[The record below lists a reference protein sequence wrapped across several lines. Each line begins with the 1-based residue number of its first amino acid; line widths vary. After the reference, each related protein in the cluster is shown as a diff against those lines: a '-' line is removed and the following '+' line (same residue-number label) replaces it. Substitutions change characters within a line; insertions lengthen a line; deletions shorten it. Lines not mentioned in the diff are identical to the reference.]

1 MPDHLFIYNTT
12 RLVHLH
18 HESARLHH
26 KSAVSH
32 ASGAP
37 QQPILLPNPYYVD
50 ADQLI

>member
-18 HESARLHH
+18 H

-37 QQPILLPNPYYVD
+37 QQPISLPNPCYVD